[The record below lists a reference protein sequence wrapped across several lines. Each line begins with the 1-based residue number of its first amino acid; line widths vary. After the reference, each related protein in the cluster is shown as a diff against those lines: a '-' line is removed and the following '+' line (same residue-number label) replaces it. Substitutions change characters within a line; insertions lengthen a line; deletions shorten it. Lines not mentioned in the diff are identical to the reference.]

1 MSELLIMAA
10 FFHVILYTLCN
21 VITSSKFPPRTDA
34 TTIIPSLILIGISI
48 VCMRRRSVNKSVWEG
63 FSLCEKPCKLT
74 ILLLGSSFHEWV
86 VRIMNV
92 QWYSL
97 FLYGFFL
104 FLFLFFRVHS
114 WRSPWRSH
122 VVVVVFLHLI
132 SQCVYC
138 DFFLQEENHK
148 LTASLG
154 LCCKYLFGLLC
165 LL

>member
-21 VITSSKFPPRTDA
+21 VITSSNFPPRTDA

-97 FLYGFFL
+97 FLYVFFVFVFVFQGPLMKKPMKKSCCCCCFFTSYLTVCLLWFL
-104 FLFLFFRVHS
+104 FARRKPQINSITWIVL
-114 WRSPWRSH
+114 
-122 VVVVVFLHLI
+122 
-132 SQCVYC
+132 
-138 DFFLQEENHK
+138 
-148 LTASLG
+148 
-154 LCCKYLFGLLC
+154 
-165 LL
+165 

>member
-10 FFHVILYTLCN
+10 FFQVILYTLCN
-21 VITSSKFPPRTDA
+21 VITSSNFPPRTDA

-48 VCMRRRSVNKSVWEG
+48 VYTRSRSVNKSVWEG

-97 FLYGFFL
+97 FLYVVIFFI
-104 FLFLFFRVHS
+104 FFQGPLMKKPMKKS
-114 WRSPWRSH
+114 CCCCC
-122 VVVVVFLHLI
+122 FLHLI

-138 DFFLQEENHK
+138 DFFLQEENHRF
-148 LTASLG
+148 TASLG

>member
-21 VITSSKFPPRTDA
+21 VITFSNFPPRTDA

-48 VCMRRRSVNKSVWEG
+48 VCMRSRSVNKSVWEG

-74 ILLLGSSFHEWV
+74 IHLLGCSFHEWV

-97 FLYGFFL
+97 FLYVFL

-148 LTASLG
+148 LTGSLG

>member
-10 FFHVILYTLCN
+10 FFQVILYTLCD
-21 VITSSKFPPRTDA
+21 VITSSNFPPRTDA

-48 VCMRRRSVNKSVWEG
+48 VYMRSRSVNKSVWEG

-97 FLYGFFL
+97 FLYVVIFFFCFSGSTHEEAHEEVMLLLLFFFTSYLTVCLLWFL
-104 FLFLFFRVHS
+104 FARRKPQIHS
-114 WRSPWRSH
+114 ITWI
-122 VVVVVFLHLI
+122 VL
-132 SQCVYC
+132 
-138 DFFLQEENHK
+138 
-148 LTASLG
+148 
-154 LCCKYLFGLLC
+154 
-165 LL
+165 

>member
-21 VITSSKFPPRTDA
+21 VITSSNFPSRTDA

-48 VCMRRRSVNKSVWEG
+48 VCMRSRSVNKSVWEG
-63 FSLCEKPCKLT
+63 FSLREKPCKLT
-74 ILLLGSSFHEWV
+74 ILLGSSFHEWV

-97 FLYGFFL
+97 FLYVL